1 MSKKKLGASNG
12 DKENEKKKK
21 PRVKNTIQQ
30 LFLSK
35 SSNTQEDT
43 HDTIEEENDLPE
55 LQINEVQREELFIT
69 TLEMICDANRIYQTK
84 TAAMHKKIFQLEEV
98 TEKNSN
104 KKKIQKKTLKNI
116 FFNFFFKVISGMD
129 NFKRSITI
137 RYPIGK
143 NSKFPNDI
151 QSTRSNKRLCGS

>member
-104 KKKIQKKTLKNI
+104 KKKIKKKTLKNI
-116 FFNFFFKVISGMD
+116 FF
-129 NFKRSITI
+129 
-137 RYPIGK
+137 
-143 NSKFPNDI
+143 
-151 QSTRSNKRLCGS
+151 